1 MVNPTLFFIM
11 LEQYLPIFFLIALA
25 VTFAV
30 VSIVASNFI
39 GPKRP
44 NPIKNSIYESGM
56 EPVGSAH
63 ERFSVKYY
71 LVAMLFVVFDIEVV
85 FMYPWAVQFRAL
97 GLFAFVEMLIF
108 MVLLFAGYYYIIKKG
123 ALEWE

>member
-1 MVNPTLFFIM
+1 M

-25 VTFAV
+25 VSFGV
-30 VSIVASNFI
+30 VSIVVSNFI

-44 NPIKNSIYESGM
+44 NKIKESAYESGM
-56 EPVGSAH
+56 DPIGTAH

-85 FMYPWAVQFRAL
+85 FMYPWAVQFRSL
-97 GLFAFVEMLIF
+97 GLFALIEMLIF
-108 MVLLFAGYYYIIKKG
+108 MALLFAGYYYIIKKG
-123 ALEWE
+123 ALEWD

>member
-1 MVNPTLFFIM
+1 M
-11 LEQYLPIFFLIALA
+11 LEQYLPIFFLITLA
-25 VTFAV
+25 VGFAV
-30 VSIVASNFI
+30 VSIIASNFI

-44 NPIKNSIYESGM
+44 NKTKNSAYESGM
-56 EPVGSAH
+56 EPVGTAH

-97 GLFAFVEMLIF
+97 GLFAFIEMLIF
-108 MVLLFAGYYYIIKKG
+108 MALLFVGYYYLVKKG
-123 ALEWE
+123 ALEWD

>member
-1 MVNPTLFFIM
+1 M

-25 VTFAV
+25 ISFGV
-30 VSIVASNFI
+30 VSIVVSNFI
-39 GPKRP
+39 GPKKP
-44 NPIKNSIYESGM
+44 NKVKDSPYESGVD
-56 EPVGSAH
+56 PIGTAH

-85 FMYPWAVQFRAL
+85 FMYPWAVQFRSL

-108 MVLLFAGYYYIIKKG
+108 MALLFAGYYYIIKKG
-123 ALEWE
+123 ALEWD